1 MARRGFGATPW
12 RLFCTV
18 VAVSVVLPA
27 IGRWWASWLAHGA
40 VERRVTAGNAA
51 TARAVSAQLSRQYA
65 DRIAI
70 ADDLLVLLSNGA
82 SFKSGMADAVRLN
95 TPFCRVSFL
104 ASDGTALSSIPL
116 ATCARRSVSAAELA
130 GPATRHSLSPSLVNG
145 VAVGTVLERLNSTE
159 QAAVGA
165 PVTWLQVQFR
175 VSDLFT
181 PVSVGRTGSYAVVDR
196 HSGLIVAAAIS
207 GTVGRHIKAP
217 GGLRLLA
224 GGRAGVAQSYAP
236 LMHTHIQMA
245 YQPVDGTPFGL
256 FITLPTSEAFAQ
268 ANHLRNDMLLA
279 LAVLAGLGIAAA
291 GAVAFVVARRNG
303 QVAASVDQLHEL
315 ATRDALTGLANRG
328 EASRLLQQHLA
339 LVSRGRLDGVGLIF
353 VDVDRFKS
361 LNDTLGHVGA
371 DHVLCAIADAMREQL
386 RPSDV
391 LARFGG
397 DEFVVIAPGLASP
410 AAATTLADRLR
421 LAVASAEVTDESTGD
436 LVPQVTVS
444 LGVAISGSESTVDS
458 LLNEADQAM
467 YLAKR
472 GGGNTVVTSAN
483 TLIAAASSHA

>member
-12 RLFCTV
+12 RLFCAV

-27 IGRWWASWLAHGA
+27 IGMWWASWLAHGA

-51 TARAVSAQLSRQYA
+51 TASAVSDQLSRQYA

-82 SFKSGMADAVRLN
+82 SFKSGMADAMRLN

-116 ATCARRSVSAAELA
+116 ATCARRPVATAELA
-130 GPATRHSLSPSLVNG
+130 GTATRHSLSPSLVNG
-145 VAVGTVLERLNSTE
+145 VAVGTVLERLNATE

-165 PVTWLQVQFR
+165 AVTWLQVQFR

-181 PVSVGRTGSYAVVDR
+181 PVSVDGAGSYAVVDR
-196 HSGLIVAAAIS
+196 NSGLIVAAAVPS
-207 GTVGRHIKAP
+207 TVGRHIKSRT
-217 GGLRLLA
+217 GLRLMTA
-224 GGRAGVAQSYAP
+224 DRPGVAQAYAP
-236 LMHTHIQMA
+236 LMHTHVQMA

-256 FITLPTSEAFAQ
+256 FITLPTSEAFEQ
-268 ANHLRNDMLLA
+268 ADNLRDDMLLA
-279 LAVLAGLGIAAA
+279 LAVLAGTGIAAA
-291 GAVAFVVARRNG
+291 AAVALVVARRNR
-303 QVAASVDQLHEL
+303 QVAGNVEQLHTL
-315 ATRDALTGLANRG
+315 ATRDALTSLANRG
-328 EASRLLQQHLA
+328 EASRLLEQHLA
-339 LVSRGRLDGVGLIF
+339 LAARGGLDGVGLVFI
-353 VDVDRFKS
+353 DVDRFKA
-361 LNDTLGHVGA
+361 LNDGLGHVGA
-371 DHVLCAIADAMREQL
+371 DRVLCAIADAMRDQL

-397 DEFVVIAPGLASP
+397 DEFVVIAPGLTSASG
-410 AAATTLADRLR
+410 ATALADRLR
-421 LAVASAEVTDESTGD
+421 AAAAATELTDESTGN

-444 LGVAISGSESTVDS
+444 VGVAISGPESTVDS

-472 GGGNTVVTSAN
+472 GGGNTVVTAAN
-483 TLIAAASSHA
+483 TLIAAASGR